1 MIFEA
6 CVDSVESALAAVA
19 GGAGR
24 LELCDDLVEGGTTP
38 SAGMI
43 DLCRERVL
51 VPLFVLIRPRGGDF
65 VYSADEREVMLRD
78 ILLCQEARV
87 DGVVVGALRP
97 DGTVDADAMRPL
109 VEAAHP
115 MEVTFHRAFD
125 SCRDPRVALETLIEL
140 GVDRV
145 LTSGQAPSAL
155 EGAAMLAQLVE
166 QAAGR
171 IEIMAGGGVNE
182 TNVSQI
188 IEATGVGEVHASV
201 VTAVS
206 SVMTWKNERVVL
218 QKALPADEGAR
229 LVTNA
234 ARVERIV
241 ERMHVRTQFS
251 PGHSPAASLRGGA
264 AAATTR

>member
-6 CVDSVESALAAVA
+6 CVDSVESALAAVT

-24 LELCDDLVEGGTTP
+24 LELCDNLVEGGTTP

-65 VYSADEREVMLRD
+65 VYSADERAVMLRD
-78 ILLCQEARV
+78 ILLCREAGV
-87 DGVVVGALRP
+87 DGVVVGAMRP

-145 LTSGQAPSAL
+145 LTSGQARNAL
-155 EGAAMLAQLVE
+155 EGAAMIAQLVE

-171 IEIMAGGGVNE
+171 IEIMAGGRVNE
-182 TNVSQI
+182 TNVAEI
-188 IEATGVGEVHASV
+188 VDATGVEEVHARV
-201 VTAVS
+201 MTAVP
-206 SVMTWKNERVVL
+206 SVMTWRNERVVL
-218 QKALPADEGAR
+218 QQSLPADEGAR
-229 LVTNA
+229 MAADA
-234 ARVERIV
+234 ARVKRIV
-241 ERMHVRTQFS
+241 ERMVGRIQVRT
-251 PGHSPAASLRGGA
+251 
-264 AAATTR
+264 

>member
-78 ILLCQEARV
+78 ILLCQEAGV
-87 DGVVVGALRP
+87 DGVVVGALLP
-97 DGTVDADAMRPL
+97 DGTVDASAMRQF
-109 VEAAHP
+109 VGAAQP

-125 SCRDPRVALETLIEL
+125 SCRDPGAALETLIAL

-145 LTSGQAPSAL
+145 LTSGQAENAL
-155 EGAAMLAQLVE
+155 AGAATIAQLVQ

-171 IEIMAGGGVNE
+171 IEMMAGGGVNE
-182 TNVSQI
+182 TNVTQI
-188 IEATGVGEVHASV
+188 VEATGVEEVHARV
-201 VTAVS
+201 MTAVP
-206 SVMTWKNERVVL
+206 SVMTWRNDRVVL

-229 LVTNA
+229 MVTNV
-234 ARVERIV
+234 ARVARIV
-241 ERMHVRTQFS
+241 ERMQVQT
-251 PGHSPAASLRGGA
+251 
-264 AAATTR
+264 